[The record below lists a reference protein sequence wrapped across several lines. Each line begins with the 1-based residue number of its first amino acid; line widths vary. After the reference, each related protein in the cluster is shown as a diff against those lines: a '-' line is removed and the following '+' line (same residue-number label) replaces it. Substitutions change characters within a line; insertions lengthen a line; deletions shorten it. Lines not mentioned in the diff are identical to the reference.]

1 MTTATPNAKLRRC
14 SPPWRPAIPC
24 PRRAAGCRW
33 RDSTNAAG
41 LRSQVMTTAVGS
53 RLVRLDNGEC
63 RALVY
68 PEQGFQLRGFA
79 APVAGRAGGAPIEAI
94 AAPVDAREPADRR
107 YGNPVL
113 FPSVGV
119 THGAEPDRWSHGGRL
134 LPMPQHGL
142 ARDAYWH
149 VEAFDDQSITGVLA
163 PTTGIR
169 AGFPFSFELRLR
181 YALAGAALVFTAE
194 LANRGDEPFPYAF
207 GLTRTCARRSATRR
221 AGRLQGRLPAGIR
234 LRSSDSWRTIE
245 RAPAAAAPSPHRIRS
260 CQARSCSPKPA
271 PPPSRSR
278 TPRRGRHARL
288 RRRQRDQLSHLG
300 AVERQPRRPLRLS
313 RALDRRAQRAEPPRH
328 AHDRRG
334 ATHRYRMTIS
344 LHAL

>member
-1 MTTATPNAKLRRC
+1 
-14 SPPWRPAIPC
+14 
-24 PRRAAGCRW
+24 
-33 RDSTNAAG
+33 
-41 LRSQVMTTAVGS
+41 MTTAVGS

-68 PEQGFQLRGFA
+68 PEQGFQLRSFA

-181 YALAGAALVFTAE
+181 YALAGTALVFTAE

-207 GLTRTCARRSATRR
+207 GLHPYLRAPLGDA
-221 AGRLQGRLPAGIR
+221 AGRNNCKVELPAGIR

-245 RAPAAAAPSPHRIRS
+245 RAPAAAAHIAASDPELPGSIVLAETGATTLEVGDADAGVATRVSVDDSETSFPIWVVWSASPD
-260 CQARSCSPKPA
+260 A
-271 PPPSRSR
+271 PYVCLEPWTDAPN
-278 TPRRGRHARL
+278 AL
-288 RRRQRDQLSHLG
+288 N
-300 AVERQPRRPLRLS
+300 RPGT
-313 RALDRRAQRAEPPRH
+313 RALAA
-328 AHDRRG
+328 G
-334 ATHRYRMTIS
+334 ATHRYRMSIA
-344 LHAL
+344 LHAI